1 MNESRSQIYE
11 FDEFRLDAGKRRLT
25 KGNGENVALS
35 PKVFDLLL
43 YLVIHG
49 GRVIEKDELMSAIW
63 SDTIVEES
71 NLSQNV
77 SILRRVLG
85 EKRGEHSFL
94 ATIPG
99 TGYKFVCEVR
109 EIHSNSELS
118 AKEIAEIK
126 TEQANESH
134 TSPEFAQRDI
144 RLRVL
149 VLSVVGLLGL
159 GLLGLY
165 LWREKTKPPTDF
177 AIKTIAVLPFK
188 SLVAEQRNE
197 ALELG
202 MAETLIAKL
211 AGGEEITVRPLSSVR
226 KYTSPEQ
233 DSLLAGSELGVAAIL
248 EGTIQTWGDKIRISA
263 RLLRTGDGKQ
273 LWAGQFDEK
282 LADLFTVQD
291 SISEKVAGAL
301 QIPLASKGKKHST
314 ENIEAYQLYMRG
326 RFHVLKLSPPE
337 IQKGIASFQQAIELD
352 SNYALAYAGLADAYR
367 TIAFVSGMPELRQK
381 AKAAA
386 QKAVEIDDTL
396 AEGHAILG
404 SILFW
409 HDWDWT
415 AAENQFKRG
424 LELNPNSA
432 DTRFAYAH
440 LLSNMGRHTEALA
453 EAKRAREL
461 DPLNLRIVGLEA
473 LFLTHAGRTDEAL
486 AITQKVLE
494 MDPNFWG
501 GYNGTA
507 MIYIEKRMFTEAI
520 DAAQKAKTLS
530 PGNSIALSLGGYA
543 SAKSGKQA
551 EARAAIEELLK
562 SRYIQPYTIALV
574 YNGLDEPDK
583 ALEWLE
589 RGFQERDPGMT
600 FLKVDSKWNNLR
612 DDPRFI
618 ELMKRMNF

>member
-1 MNESRSQIYE
+1 MNESQSQIYE
-11 FDEFRLDAGKRRLT
+11 FDEFRVDAAKRLLTNGK
-25 KGNGENVALS
+25 GENVALS

-43 YLVIHG
+43 YLVTHG
-49 GRVIEKDELMSAIW
+49 GRVIDKDELMAAIW
-63 SDTIVEES
+63 TDTIVEES

-77 SILRRVLG
+77 SILRRALG
-85 EKRGEHSFL
+85 EKRGEHHFL

-99 TGYKFVCEVR
+99 RGYKFVSEVR
-109 EIHSNSELS
+109 EINNNSESS
-118 AKEIAEIK
+118 AKDAVNIE
-126 TEQANESH
+126 
-134 TSPEFAQRDI
+134 
-144 RLRVL
+144 RLKSDARQTIVKRFSRYRTL
-149 VLSVVGLLGL
+149 VLSVLCLLGISL
-159 GLLGLY
+159 FGLY
-165 LWREKTKPPTDF
+165 LWRENTKPPSDF
-177 AIKTIAVLPFK
+177 AIKTLAVLPFK

-202 MAETLIAKL
+202 MAETLIAEL
-211 AGGEEITVRPLSSVR
+211 SGGEEITVRPLSSVR
-226 KYTSPEQ
+226 KYASLEQ
-233 DSLLAGSELGVAAIL
+233 DSLLAANELGVAAIL
-248 EGTIQTWGDKIRISA
+248 DGTIQTWGDKIRISA
-263 RLLRTGDGKQ
+263 RLLRTSDGKQ

-282 LADLFTVQD
+282 LADIFAVQD

-314 ENIEAYQLYMRG
+314 ESVEAYQLYMIG

-337 IQKGIASFQQAIELD
+337 VQKGIVYFQQAIELD

-367 TIAFVSGMPELRQK
+367 TIAFVGGLPEFRQK

-386 QKAVEIDDTL
+386 QKAVEIDDSL

-404 SILFW
+404 AILFW

-440 LLSNMGRHTEALA
+440 LLSNLGRHTEALA

-461 DPLNLRIVGLEA
+461 DPLNMRIVGLEA
-473 LFLTHAGRTDEAL
+473 LFLTHAGRTDESL
-486 AITQKVLE
+486 AICRKVLE

-501 GYNGTA
+501 AYNGTA
-507 MIYIEKRMFTEAI
+507 MIYIEQGRFTEAI
-520 DAAQKAKTLS
+520 DAAKKAKDLS
-530 PGNSIALSLGGYA
+530 RGNSIATALGGYA
-543 SAKSGKQA
+543 MAKSGRPA
-551 EARAAIEELLK
+551 EARAAIEELSK
-562 SRYIQPYTIALV
+562 SRYVQPFTIALV
-574 YNGLDEPDK
+574 YNGLEERDK

-612 DDPRFI
+612 ADARFI
-618 ELMKRMNF
+618 DLMKRMNFE